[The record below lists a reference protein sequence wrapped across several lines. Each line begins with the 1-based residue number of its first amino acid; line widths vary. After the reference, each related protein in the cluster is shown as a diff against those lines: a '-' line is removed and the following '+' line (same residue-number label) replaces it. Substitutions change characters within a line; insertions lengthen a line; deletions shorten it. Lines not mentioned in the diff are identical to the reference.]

1 MYNFQLTY
9 GNDSYFIPPDKE
21 PIGWADLT
29 LSLERHNEYHGFFSD
44 YGIDLKFR
52 CGGGYE
58 FIQAAYNAEGTEAQ
72 VFVSINYD
80 CGDGNGFKP
89 VFSGA
94 LNLMTADWDIGLG
107 LVGVA
112 IERGD
117 LETVFLSRQETA
129 VNLFSLN
136 SLDNPA
142 PNPADLP
149 VEPFAPYELQ
159 FEDRPLVLESRWTGD
174 DGVLCC
180 YTWDD
185 LINEAD
191 TPPYDPFYG
200 YVFDTQ
206 LFNQLNEFTEGVNVD
221 CGLPVRVTD
230 PSTNANPFPFIGNST
245 SFHLSTESG
254 EGTLCINGCFRLT
267 MSGYWDGGNPTV
279 AVAADIRATF
289 GYVVV
294 EPDNVTTNYFPLY
307 DSGYVYPLVSPLSQS
322 TTALT
327 CCDVLKDN
335 GTDPPNVAVFDANI
349 ALNIPFTFAVGRRI
363 ALVWTLQNQWSIP
376 VFQNP
381 PESANPFVLC
391 VQTGN
396 CSDVFVGVTINSQF
410 GDSVAKVFAV
420 HESFRRI
427 LKSICT
433 PAADIIST
441 YFGRTNSAPS
451 YAENGCGG
459 CTVLA
464 NGYMLRGATIE
475 SIEDA
480 PDTCEG
486 GGTVTVKPVELWLSF
501 KQLFDAMDSI
511 FSIGAGLESIGNGL
525 FRMRIEYKSYF
536 YNNTVILTFAN
547 LDAYQAKFKI
557 KPNMQL
563 HYNNVQIGYQEWQPN
578 FVNGVLEY
586 NSNRTYTTNAK
597 RAQET
602 LDKTTDFIASDG
614 LIEWTRRQQVT
625 ELGTTDTDYDD
636 SVFVI
641 ATKREEPDFMVKCEV
656 GIPAPAVNVPNPT
669 TARNWRLSPFANLYR
684 WSKWLLSAY
693 SKLVYSGGE
702 GNTNAGGGDLN
713 NDINCIIP
721 QHSENQNIDFYER
734 IVSPQ
739 IAELSVPLT
748 WSEYELVKANPYG
761 RVLVAVNGE
770 STYWHIQKLDFK
782 PNDFSKFVLIES
794 K

>member
-9 GNDSYFIPPDKE
+9 GTDSYFIPPDKE

-174 DGVLCC
+174 NGVLCC
-180 YTWDD
+180 YDKD
-185 LINEAD
+185 EIFNGIPSLI
-191 TPPYDPFYG
+191 T
-200 YVFDTQ
+200 
-206 LFNQLNEFTEGVNVD
+206 NVSF
-221 CGLPVRVTD
+221 LLQF
-230 PSTNANPFPFIGNST
+230 AN
-245 SFHLSTESG
+245 
-254 EGTLCINGCFRLT
+254 
-267 MSGYWDGGNPTV
+267 
-279 AVAADIRATF
+279 
-289 GYVVV
+289 
-294 EPDNVTTNYFPLY
+294 
-307 DSGYVYPLVSPLSQS
+307 
-322 TTALT
+322 
-327 CCDVLKDN
+327 
-335 GTDPPNVAVFDANI
+335 ANI
-349 ALNIPFTFAVGRRI
+349 ALNENGEMTSPQCGIAWLQQGYNEDPTPHFGGVDIMYVALENGEYDICIKGCIRYVHNYSVIADPSIVAVNSSIFYMIVRIGATDYTFGLAPMSIPTNDYVYAGAEDCCETFRGAGNSSTYADVPFSFTLTTTLNIGDEIRYAIYGSLQLNGAH
-363 ALVWTLQNQWSIP
+363 ALVNGCTQ
-376 VFQNP
+376 
-381 PESANPFVLC
+381 
-391 VQTGN
+391 
-396 CSDVFVGVTINSQF
+396 VGFCDDFYMGITINSQF
-410 GDSVAKVFAV
+410 GNSVAKVFAV

-433 PAADIIST
+433 PAADIVST

-451 YAENGCGG
+451 YAANGCGG

-475 SIEDA
+475 SIDEA

-486 GGTVTVKPVELWLSF
+486 GGTATVKPVELWLSF

-511 FSIGAGLESIGNGL
+511 FSIGAGLESIGNGV
-525 FRMRIEYKSYF
+525 FRMRIEDKSYF

-641 ATKREEPDFMVKCEV
+641 ATKRQEPDFMVKCET

-739 IAELSVPLT
+739 IAELSVPIT

-782 PNDFSKFVLIES
+782 PNDFSKFILIES